1 MTGPSTPPSPAL
13 RIASLDV
20 AYGGTPAV
28 RGASLIVDKGEA
40 VAVIGSN
47 GAGKTSL
54 LKGLMGLVPATATA
68 IELDG
73 ESIAGVPTHRLWRM
87 GIGYVPEGR
96 ELFRGL
102 AVEEELQIGGRFLT
116 PADYSSRL
124 EEVFGLFPRLAE
136 RRRQITRTLSGGEQ
150 QMLAIGRTLMAG
162 PRLLLLD
169 EPSLGLA
176 PVIQDAVYG
185 TLETLRGRGLSM
197 LLVEQNVYRALSLCR
212 RAYVLELG
220 TITREAASTE
230 LMNDS
235 AIQAAYLGRH

>member
-1 MTGPSTPPSPAL
+1 MKETASPPPAL
-13 RIASLDV
+13 RVDRLEVVYA
-20 AYGGTPAV
+20 GTPAV
-28 RGASLIVDKGEA
+28 RGVSLTVGMGEA

-47 GAGKTSL
+47 GAGKTSM
-54 LKGLMGLVPATATA
+54 LKGIMGLVEAKAAA

-73 ESIAGVPTHRLWRM
+73 QPIAGTPTHLLSRM

-102 AVEEELQIGGRFLT
+102 SVEEELEIGGRFLGR
-116 PADYSSRL
+116 ADYAVRL
-124 EEVFGLFPRLAE
+124 DEVLRLFPRLAE

-197 LLVEQNVYRALSLCR
+197 LLVEQNAYRALRLCR

-220 TITREAASTE
+220 AVSREATSGD
-230 LMNDS
+230 LMDDP